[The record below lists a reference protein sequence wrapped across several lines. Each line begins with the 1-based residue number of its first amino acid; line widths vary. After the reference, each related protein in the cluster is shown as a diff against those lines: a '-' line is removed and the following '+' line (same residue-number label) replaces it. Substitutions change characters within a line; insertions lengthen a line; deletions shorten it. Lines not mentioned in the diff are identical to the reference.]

1 MMQSDPDERLV
12 YLACQ
17 HIFRGSNSLI
27 RKRKTVKSLIQQ
39 NQPALSDILQQYNID
54 RTCNVVKRLLEDEVF
69 HSTLRA
75 KIRFPEMFDV
85 SPAQS
90 AEREASEVEAAR
102 DEENAVREIWKR
114 ESSGKATAQSQ
125 TQPTRGENK
134 GFDAPET
141 NTGTNN
147 PASSLYPV
155 YIHYK
160 SQHII
165 TTSLQ
170 KLVEEACFAYAQR
183 QFPQLLVKN
192 GWDCPEAVEL
202 TEWTKLLPL
211 YSGEFVTRTNI
222 QDELFSS
229 LRELRHSAVHR
240 LRKTAGSVERLAKN
254 TQLFLEALNDYDR
267 SERVSNLRRELNKA
281 IDELKRNKDLLE
293 GRYLSE
299 LKEIQARRAA
309 LDTWERDAKNVM
321 VDSDLQCL
329 NDIDRSIENVV
340 RYFNLGEPVEKG
352 KGKMPI
358 ECLEISDSE
367 EEFLERAIT
376 TNGCDC
382 T

>member
-1 MMQSDPDERLV
+1 M
-12 YLACQ
+12 
-17 HIFRGSNSLI
+17 
-27 RKRKTVKSLIQQ
+27 
-39 NQPALSDILQQYNID
+39 
-54 RTCNVVKRLLEDEVF
+54 
-69 HSTLRA
+69 
-75 KIRFPEMFDV
+75 
-85 SPAQS
+85 
-90 AEREASEVEAAR
+90 
-102 DEENAVREIWKR
+102 
-114 ESSGKATAQSQ
+114 
-125 TQPTRGENK
+125 
-134 GFDAPET
+134 
-141 NTGTNN
+141 
-147 PASSLYPV
+147 
-155 YIHYK
+155 
-160 SQHII
+160 
-165 TTSLQ
+165 
-170 KLVEEACFAYAQR
+170 
-183 QFPQLLVKN
+183 
-192 GWDCPEAVEL
+192 EL

>member
-1 MMQSDPDERLV
+1 M
-12 YLACQ
+12 
-17 HIFRGSNSLI
+17 
-27 RKRKTVKSLIQQ
+27 
-39 NQPALSDILQQYNID
+39 
-54 RTCNVVKRLLEDEVF
+54 
-69 HSTLRA
+69 
-75 KIRFPEMFDV
+75 
-85 SPAQS
+85 
-90 AEREASEVEAAR
+90 
-102 DEENAVREIWKR
+102 
-114 ESSGKATAQSQ
+114 
-125 TQPTRGENK
+125 
-134 GFDAPET
+134 
-141 NTGTNN
+141 
-147 PASSLYPV
+147 
-155 YIHYK
+155 
-160 SQHII
+160 
-165 TTSLQ
+165 
-170 KLVEEACFAYAQR
+170 EEACFAYAQR

-222 QDELFSS
+222 RDELFSS

-293 GRYLSE
+293 GRYFSE

-309 LDTWERDAKNVM
+309 LDAWERDAKNVM

-329 NDIDRSIENVV
+329 NDVDRSIENVV
-340 RYFNLGEPVEKG
+340 RYFNLDEPVEKG

-358 ECLEISDSE
+358 GVPRDIR
-367 EEFLERAIT
+367 FRRRVLERAIT